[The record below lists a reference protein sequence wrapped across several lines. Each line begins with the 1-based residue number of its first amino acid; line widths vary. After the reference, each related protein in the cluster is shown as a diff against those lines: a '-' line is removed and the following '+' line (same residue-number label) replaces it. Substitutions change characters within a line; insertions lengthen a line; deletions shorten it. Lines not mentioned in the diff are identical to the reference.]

1 MDRTV
6 SACSVKNTP
15 QGPRTPIKVNGVT
28 ISRALISREVQ
39 NHPANSPITAW
50 KAAALA
56 LVVREALTQEVK
68 RRAIEAE
75 PRADG
80 EGRRETADEARMRA
94 LVEGE
99 VTVPQ
104 PTEAEC
110 RRYYEHN
117 VARFRSPDLYEAVHI
132 LFSASRDDADA
143 YAAARQR
150 ANTVIAELRANPEA
164 FERLARA
171 VSDCPSR
178 EVGGNLGQIGPGQ
191 TTPAFEAA
199 LSTMQ
204 PGEITP
210 EPVETPYG
218 AHVVRL
224 DRKIAGQMLPFEIV
238 HERIAAYL
246 ARAVRQRAEAQYV
259 ARLLAQCRIEGLEV
273 PEPRA
278 LNVH

>member
-1 MDRTV
+1 M
-6 SACSVKNTP
+6 SACSVKSIPT
-15 QGPRTPIKVNGVT
+15 GPRTPIKVNGVV

-39 NHPANSPITAW
+39 NHPADSPIAAW

-94 LVEGE
+94 LVERE
-99 VTVPQ
+99 VTVPR
-104 PTEAEC
+104 PTEDEC
-110 RRYYEHN
+110 RRYYERN
-117 VARFRSPDLYEAVHI
+117 LARFRSPDLYEAAHI
-132 LFSASRDDADA
+132 LFSAPHDDARA

-150 ANTVIAELRANPEA
+150 AEAVIAELQSDPGA
-164 FERLARA
+164 FDHLARSL
-171 VSDCPSR
+171 SDCPSR
-178 EVGGNLGQIGPGQ
+178 EVGGNLGQISPSQ

-199 LSTMQ
+199 LASIR
-204 PGEITP
+204 PGEISAV
-210 EPVETPYG
+210 PVETPYG
-218 AHVVRL
+218 AHVIRL
-224 DRKIAGQMLPFEIV
+224 DRKTEGQVLPFEVV

-246 ARAVRQRAEAQYV
+246 AMAVRQRAEAQYV
-259 ARLLAQCRIEGLEV
+259 ARLLARCRIEGLEV
-273 PEPRA
+273 PAPRA